1 MQVLGLSQAE
11 LGRRVGI
18 SQASIY
24 NLVSGKGYGSKH
36 LHLIAR
42 ELRTTPAY
50 LTGETDDPESGI
62 PDQPLLST
70 ADLEL
75 LEKFALLSERARGA
89 VMTLIDEMAGDHRAS
104 VHGNRHTYRAQSRG
118 G

>member
-1 MQVLGLSQAE
+1 MQELGLSQAE

-24 NLVSGKGYGSKH
+24 NLASGKGYGSKH

-50 LTGETDDPESGI
+50 LTGETDDPESGV
-62 PDQPLLST
+62 PDPPILTGADIELLGKVSLLS
-70 ADLEL
+70 D
-75 LEKFALLSERARGA
+75 RARGA
-89 VMTLIDEMAGDHRAS
+89 LMMLIDEMTLDRTPS
-104 VHGNRHTYRAQSRG
+104 VHGDRHKYRAKSQG
-118 G
+118 